1 MLVRACG
8 FESRPGHPYD
18 MAQIKIRNFLSKDL
32 SRIIEIEKKSFA
44 EPWPDSYLEKLSQK
58 YPNDFVVVEIAE
70 KVVGYAL
77 GKLKE
82 DNTGSIKMLAIDP
95 DYRRQGIGK
104 ELIDFLVNRLK
115 ENGVKEIFLKLRTN
129 NDAANK
135 FYSTL
140 GFEMVK
146 TIEKYFP
153 NGDDAYLMRMKV

>member
-1 MLVRACG
+1 
-8 FESRPGHPYD
+8 
-18 MAQIKIRNFLSKDL
+18 MAQTKIRNFLPKDL
-32 SRIIEIEKKSFA
+32 NRIIEIEKKSFA

-58 YPNDFVVVEIAE
+58 YPDDFVVVEVAE

-82 DNTGSIKMLAIDP
+82 NGMGSIKMLAIDP

-104 ELIDFLVNRLK
+104 ELVGFLINRLK
-115 ENGVKEIFLKLRTN
+115 ENCVKEIFLKLRTSN
-129 NDAANK
+129 NVANK
-135 FYSTL
+135 FYATL

-153 NGDDAYLMRMKV
+153 NGDDAYLMRMRI